1 MNHNVPNNIDNSGF
15 VGNGYPNL
23 QPLPNINS
31 NATTNYPTTFTTF
44 DSQFPSPPLDFQTE
58 FETPGLKININ
69 ITQYQ
74 HQQQNFLNNPVMFP
88 NTTEASASFS
98 YAQCIGNLAQQFI
111 SSPQSETFRT
121 FSFEFS
127 GFKIKIT
134 VEPTSNPM
142 FQREQQYNYPQQQN
156 Q

>member
-1 MNHNVPNNIDNSGF
+1 MDLNIPNNIDSSGF

-31 NATTNYPTTFTTF
+31 NATTNYPTT
-44 DSQFPSPPLDFQTE
+44 QFPSPPLDFQTE
-58 FETPGLKININ
+58 FKTPGLKININ

-88 NTTEASASFS
+88 NATEASASFS

-121 FSFEFS
+121 FNFEFS
-127 GFKIKIT
+127 EFKIKIT
-134 VEPTSNPM
+134 IEPTSTPM
-142 FQREQQYNYPQQQN
+142 FQQEQQYNYPQQQN

>member
-1 MNHNVPNNIDNSGF
+1 MDLNIPNNIDNSGF

-31 NATTNYPTTFTTF
+31 NAITNYPTTLTF
-44 DSQFPSPPLDFQTE
+44 DSQVPSPPLDFQTE
-58 FETPGLKININ
+58 FKTPGLKININ

-88 NTTEASASFS
+88 NATEATASFS
-98 YAQCIGNLAQQFI
+98 YAQCIGNVAQQFI
-111 SSPQSETFRT
+111 SSPQSGTFN
-121 FSFEFS
+121 FEFS

-134 VEPTSNPM
+134 VEPISTPM